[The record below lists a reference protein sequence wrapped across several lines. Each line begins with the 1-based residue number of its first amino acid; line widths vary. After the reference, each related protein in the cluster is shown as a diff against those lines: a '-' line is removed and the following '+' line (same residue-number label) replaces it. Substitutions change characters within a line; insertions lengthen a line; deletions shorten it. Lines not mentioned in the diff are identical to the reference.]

1 MREILL
7 EMYEKLWNADKDK
20 FAWNAILKET
30 LEKIETFNTKER
42 WEKDLTPRY
51 TEIMNHEAFNK
62 LMGYPLDEVKRLA
75 DLLKEI
81 NRNRIVDLNQRDL
94 KENGI
99 END

>member
-1 MREILL
+1 MK
-7 EMYEKLWNADKDK
+7 EK
-20 FAWNAILKET
+20 
-30 LEKIETFNTKER
+30 
-42 WEKDLTPRY
+42 
-51 TEIMNHEAFNK
+51 AFNE

-94 KENGI
+94 KQNGI